1 MTHDLLIKNGKV
13 FDPLKKNFQKADLAL
28 SGGKVSR
35 IAPALGGEQ
44 ARETL
49 DASGLIV
56 TPGLI
61 DLHVHIFYLVHR
73 ISIHPRNLVPRAGTT
88 TMVDGGSSGAGN
100 FDALR
105 EFVLAQ
111 SDLNLLAFLN
121 ISLLGQV
128 FELQIPGVP
137 SMNEYEDLRL
147 VNVTETIKCIEGN
160 RDLIVGIKV
169 RAFHGLTN
177 VTPIAAAVEAGEET
191 GLPVMVHTAP
201 PPLSVSQY
209 FPFLRPGDIL
219 THIYHPS
226 PGGLLDRHGKI
237 RAEYR
242 EARERGI
249 LMEVGLDRWHT
260 DFEVL
265 KRGMGEGFW
274 PDIISTDVT
283 RFNVEPLVR
292 DLLFTASKIMTA
304 GMPLPDALAAM
315 TLNPARA
322 IKRPELAEL
331 KEGGPANLTVLELLE
346 EDVTFMDFFNQSM
359 KGKERLVCR
368 WLINKG
374 KVVKESTETD
384 PAKQR
389 V

>member
-1 MTHDLLIKNGKV
+1 MACDLLVKNGQI
-13 FDPLKKNFQKADLAL
+13 FDPLKKSFQKGDVAVA
-28 SGGKVSR
+28 GGKITR
-35 IAPALGGEQ
+35 IGSPGEG
-44 ARETL
+44 EKSSEVI
-49 DASGLIV
+49 DASGCIV

-73 ISIHPRNLVPRAGTT
+73 ISIHPHNLVPRGGTT
-88 TMVDGGSSGAGN
+88 TLVDGGSSGAGN
-100 FDALR
+100 FEAFK
-105 EFVLAQ
+105 EFILTK

-121 ISLLGQV
+121 ISLFGQI

-147 VNVTETIKCIEGN
+147 VHVAEAIKCIEQN
-160 RDLIVGIKV
+160 RDFIVGVKV

-177 VTPIAAAVEAGEET
+177 VTPISAAVEAGEET

-209 FPFLRPGDIL
+209 FPILRPGDIL

-226 PGGLLDRHGKI
+226 PGGLLDRQGKI

-242 EARERGI
+242 EARERGV

-260 DFEVL
+260 DFEVM
-265 KRGMGEGFW
+265 KRGMGQGFC

-292 DLLFTASKIMTA
+292 DVLFTASKVMAA
-304 GMPLPDALAAM
+304 GLPLPEALAAM

-322 IKRPELAEL
+322 MRRPELAEL
-331 KEGGPANLTVLELLE
+331 KEGGPANITVLELLKE
-346 EDVTFMDFFNQSM
+346 EVPFVDFFGQTM

-374 KVVKESTETD
+374 KVVKET
-384 PAKQR
+384 PAVK
-389 V
+389 

>member
-359 KGKERLVCR
+359 KGKDRLVCR

>member
-1 MTHDLLIKNGKV
+1 
-13 FDPLKKNFQKADLAL
+13 
-28 SGGKVSR
+28 
-35 IAPALGGEQ
+35 
-44 ARETL
+44 
-49 DASGLIV
+49 
-56 TPGLI
+56 
-61 DLHVHIFYLVHR
+61 
-73 ISIHPRNLVPRAGTT
+73 
-88 TMVDGGSSGAGN
+88 
-100 FDALR
+100 
-105 EFVLAQ
+105 
-111 SDLNLLAFLN
+111 
-121 ISLLGQV
+121 
-128 FELQIPGVP
+128 
-137 SMNEYEDLRL
+137 
-147 VNVTETIKCIEGN
+147 
-160 RDLIVGIKV
+160 
-169 RAFHGLTN
+169 
-177 VTPIAAAVEAGEET
+177 VEAGEET

-322 IKRPELAEL
+322 IKRPEMAEL

>member
-1 MTHDLLIKNGKV
+1 MACDLLVKNGQI
-13 FDPLKKNFQKADLAL
+13 FDPLKKSFQKGDVAVA
-28 SGGKVSR
+28 GGKITR
-35 IAPALGGEQ
+35 IGSPGEG
-44 ARETL
+44 EKSSEVI
-49 DASGLIV
+49 DASGCIV

-73 ISIHPRNLVPRAGTT
+73 ISIHPHNLVPRGGTT
-88 TMVDGGSSGAGN
+88 TLVDGGSSGAGN
-100 FDALR
+100 FEAFK
-105 EFVLAQ
+105 EFILTK

-121 ISLLGQV
+121 ISLFGQI

-147 VNVTETIKCIEGN
+147 VHVAEAIKCIEQN
-160 RDLIVGIKV
+160 RDFIVGVKV

-177 VTPIAAAVEAGEET
+177 VTPISAAVEAGEET

-209 FPFLRPGDIL
+209 FPILRPGDIL

-226 PGGLLDRHGKI
+226 PGGLLDRQGKI

-242 EARERGI
+242 EARERGV

-260 DFEVL
+260 DFEVM
-265 KRGMGEGFW
+265 KRGMGQGFC

-283 RFNVEPLVR
+283 RLNVEPLVR
-292 DLLFTASKIMTA
+292 DVLFTASKVMAA
-304 GMPLPDALAAM
+304 GLPLPEALAAM

-322 IKRPELAEL
+322 MRRPELAEL
-331 KEGGPANLTVLELLE
+331 KEGGPANITVLELLKE
-346 EDVTFMDFFNQSM
+346 EVPFVDFFGQTM

-374 KVVKESTETD
+374 KVVQET
-384 PAKQR
+384 PATTKKTQSA
-389 V
+389 

>member
-1 MTHDLLIKNGKV
+1 MGWDLLIKGGEV
-13 FDPLKKNFQKADLAL
+13 FNPKDKSFRQADIAVEG
-28 SGGKVSR
+28 SQIAC
-35 IAPALGGEQ
+35 IAPSLKAEQ
-44 ARETL
+44 GTEVI
-49 DASGLIV
+49 DASGLVV
-56 TPGLI
+56 TLGLI
-61 DLHVHIFYLVHR
+61 DLHVHIFHLVHR
-73 ISIHPRNLVPRAGTT
+73 ISIHPHNLVPRAGTT
-88 TMVDGGSSGAGN
+88 SMVDGGSSGAGN
-100 FDALR
+100 FDAFR
-105 EFVLAQ
+105 EFVLSK

-121 ISLLGQV
+121 ISLFGQI

-147 VNVTETIKCIEGN
+147 VNVTETVKCIERN

-177 VTPIAAAVEAGEET
+177 VTPISAAVEAGEET

-201 PPLSVSQY
+201 PPLSVCQY
-209 FPFLRPGDIL
+209 FPILRPGDIL

-242 EARERGI
+242 QARERGV

-265 KRGMGEGFW
+265 RRGMGEGFW

-283 RFNVEPLVR
+283 RINVEPLVR
-292 DLLFTASKIMTA
+292 DVLYTASKIMAA
-304 GMPLPDALAAM
+304 GMPFPDALAAM
-315 TLNPARA
+315 TLNPAKAMNRL
-322 IKRPELAEL
+322 ELAEL
-331 KEGGPANLTVLELLE
+331 KEGGPANVTVLELLK
-346 EDVTFMDFFNQSM
+346 EDLTFVDFFNQSM

-368 WLINKG
+368 WLINRG
-374 KVVKESTETD
+374 KVVKET
-384 PAKQR
+384 PAANQGMQSA
-389 V
+389 